1 MTVLIAGG
9 GIAGAAAA
17 CLLGPRATL
26 IERESAP
33 HDKICGEFISWE
45 AQDAL
50 ARLGLNAATLG
61 GAPIH
66 AVRLIHVAKVAE
78 ANLPGRGIGL
88 SRRILDEAL
97 LTRAAQNG
105 ATIHRGHA
113 VRHLVP
119 NGIEVE
125 TLGRLEAGH
134 TLLATGKHELRGA
147 RRNGTPESLVG
158 LKMYYRL
165 TPAETESLAGHV
177 EIILFPGGY
186 AGLQPVE
193 HGLANLCLLINRK
206 AFDEAG
212 ATWPGVEAH
221 LRQHSPHLARRLNG
235 ATQHLARPVTI
246 FRVPYGFVHNPAPGD
261 LPGVFRL
268 GDQMGVIPSFSGD
281 GMAIALHT
289 AFAAAASLDA
299 PAYHHRMRKDLRPQI
314 ARAMILH
321 RMGQSHPTLLAAAAR
336 AWPGALAWVARLTR
350 APSSSPLSLAAEVRG

>member
-50 ARLGLNAATLG
+50 ARLGLDAATLG

-66 AVRLIHVAKVAE
+66 TVRLVHVDKVAQ
-78 ANLPGRGIGL
+78 AKLPGRGIGL

-97 LTRAAQNG
+97 LAQAARNG

-113 VRHLVP
+113 VRRLVP
-119 NGIEVE
+119 NGLESE
-125 TLGRLEAGH
+125 TLGPLHADH
-134 TLLATGKHELRGA
+134 ILLATGKHDLRGA
-147 RRNGTPESLVG
+147 RRTGTPESLVG

-193 HGLANLCLLINRK
+193 HGLANLCLLINRQ

-212 ATWPGVEAH
+212 ATWQGVESH
-221 LRQHSPHLARRLNG
+221 LRRHSKHLARRLEG
-235 ATQHLARPVTI
+235 AAQHLARPVAI
-246 FRVPYGFVHNPAPGD
+246 FRVPYGYIHKPAPAD
-261 LPGVFRL
+261 PPNLLRL

-289 AFAAAASLDA
+289 AFAAVKTLDA
-299 PAYHHRMRKDLRPQI
+299 PAYHRRMRQDLRPQI

-321 RMGQSHPTLLAAAAR
+321 RMGQSHPTLLATAAR

-350 APSSSPLSLAAEVRG
+350 APGSSPSPAGGSGPG